1 MITGKR
7 PNMSTTTTALARPS
21 RWDDGE
27 FDDIDELRIPLDA
40 WADPTVSIVAE
51 FASER
56 HIVRSID

>member
-1 MITGKR
+1 
-7 PNMSTTTTALARPS
+7 MSTTTTALVRPS